1 MRSFCFTILLCLFA
15 FIQTGQANSASKSFD
30 LSGLNQKHQKKNV
43 LILNAYHQNYHW
55 ADEIMRG
62 VFSEMGDKESY
73 ELYVEYMDTKRCS
86 DSTYYTHLKDIY
98 LYKYKKV
105 KIDVI
110 LACDDNALN
119 FMLMYRDDIFPEVP
133 VSFCGVV
140 DFHPSRIEG
149 KQHFTGVYETYD
161 VPANLDMIMKL
172 HPTTKKVVVISD
184 VTESGKALIAR
195 MKRAEPNYKDKI
207 SIDYLIN
214 KEPDEIE
221 EYFTQK
227 QENTVVI
234 WAIYLRLPDGR
245 FISSDESI
253 SFVSSV
259 TSLPIYCIW
268 DVVGQGVVGGKIT
281 TPFYQGS
288 TAADIANRILGG
300 EKASDIAVSGSP
312 MFYKFDYTQ
321 LVKHQISIDKI
332 PKGSVVLNQ
341 PDSFWQAHKK
351 IITTLLVIIVSL
363 VLVVL
368 TLGYLYRKSKRAEI
382 EIKNKNKELEL
393 SKAKAEESDRLK
405 TAFLAN
411 LSHEIRTPM
420 NGIIGFTELV
430 RNSNLS
436 PDEVN
441 QFMDVIHQSGNRLLH
456 LIDDL
461 VYISKIEANQII
473 INRANV
479 SINELLDGVY
489 YFFKPLAQQ
498 KGIAFTCEKNF
509 EGEVLAYIDKMKLE
523 QVLTNLLSNSF
534 KFTSKGSIT
543 LISYLSDGY
552 IFFKVKDT
560 GIGITED
567 MQKVIFNRFIQVES
581 SSKNGTEGMGLG
593 LSISK
598 SFVEMMGGEIWV
610 ESQQGLGSEFFVKLP
625 LEEDQDSGS
634 QG

>member
-1 MRSFCFTILLCLFA
+1 MRSFCFTILLCLFVS
-15 FIQTGQANSASKSFD
+15 IQTGQANSASKSFD

-43 LILNAYHQNYHW
+43 LILNAYHQNYQW

-86 DSTYYTHLKDIY
+86 DSTYYTQLKDIY
-98 LYKYKKV
+98 QYKYKKV

-110 LACDDNALN
+110 VACDDNALN
-119 FMLMYRDDIFPEVP
+119 FMLLYRDEIFPDVP

-140 DFHPSRIEG
+140 DYHSSRIEG
-149 KQHFTGVYETYD
+149 KKHFTGVYETYD
-161 VPANLDMIMKL
+161 VPANLDIIMKL
-172 HPTTKKVVVISD
+172 HPNTKKVVVISD
-184 VTESGKALIAR
+184 VTESGKALLAR
-195 MKRAEPNYKDKI
+195 MKRAEPNYENKI

-214 KEPDEIE
+214 KQPEEIE

-227 QENTVVI
+227 QDNTVVI
-234 WAIYLRLPDGR
+234 WGIYLRLPDGR

-288 TAADIANRILGG
+288 TAAHIANRILNG
-300 EKASDIAVSGSP
+300 EKASDIMVSGSP
-312 MFYKFDYTQ
+312 MLYKFDYTQ
-321 LVKHQISIDKI
+321 LHKYQISVDEL
-332 PKGSVVLNQ
+332 PEGSVVLNQ
-341 PDSFWQAHKK
+341 PTSFWQAYKK
-351 IITTLLVIIVSL
+351 IITTLLIIIVSL
-363 VLVVL
+363 VVVVL
-368 TLGYLYRKSKRAEI
+368 TLGYLYQKSKRAEI

-441 QFMDVIHQSGNRLLH
+441 QFMEVIHQSGNRLLH

-473 INRANV
+473 INRA
-479 SINELLDGVY
+479 STGLNELVDGVY
-489 YFFKPLAQQ
+489 NFFKPLAKQ
-498 KGIAFTCEKNF
+498 KGIEFTCEKDF
-509 EGEVLAYIDKMKLE
+509 KGEVSAYIDKMKLE
-523 QVLTNLLSNSF
+523 QVLTNLVSNSF
-534 KFTSKGSIT
+534 KFTSEGAIT
-543 LISYLSDGY
+543 ISSYISDGFL
-552 IFFKVKDT
+552 FFKVKDT
-560 GIGITED
+560 GIGIAED
-567 MQKVIFNRFIQVES
+567 MQKAIFNRFIQVES
-581 SSKNGTEGMGLG
+581 SSRNGTEGMGLG

-610 ESQQGLGSEFFVKLP
+610 ESQQGIGSEFFIKIP
-625 LEEDQDSGS
+625 LEEDQVSRS
-634 QG
+634 QE